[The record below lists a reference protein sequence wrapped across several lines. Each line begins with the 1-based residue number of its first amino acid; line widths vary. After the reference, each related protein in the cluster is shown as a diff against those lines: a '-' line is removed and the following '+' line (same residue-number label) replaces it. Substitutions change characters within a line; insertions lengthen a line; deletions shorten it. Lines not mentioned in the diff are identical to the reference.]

1 MPYFRNGKASP
12 TSRSPLP
19 VNPPSPARQW
29 HPEEV
34 LSWCSSRMVVKLSR
48 PLVEATSV
56 PRVNE
61 AEELKVEMMAE
72 LVTQST
78 QERTE

>member
-1 MPYFRNGKASP
+1 
-12 TSRSPLP
+12 
-19 VNPPSPARQW
+19 
-29 HPEEV
+29 
-34 LSWCSSRMVVKLSR
+34 MVVKLSR
-48 PLVEATSV
+48 TLVEAASV
-56 PRVNE
+56 PRINE

>member
-1 MPYFRNGKASP
+1 
-12 TSRSPLP
+12 
-19 VNPPSPARQW
+19 
-29 HPEEV
+29 
-34 LSWCSSRMVVKLSR
+34 MVVKLSR

-72 LVTQST
+72 FVTQST
-78 QERTE
+78 QERTK